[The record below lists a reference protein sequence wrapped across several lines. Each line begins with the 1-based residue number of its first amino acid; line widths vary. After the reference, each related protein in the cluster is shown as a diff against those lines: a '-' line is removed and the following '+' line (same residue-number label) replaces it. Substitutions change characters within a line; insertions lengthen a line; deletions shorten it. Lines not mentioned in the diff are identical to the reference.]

1 MVNMVNHPKKDIRI
15 ISKPGHRCGFQH
27 GGVVQ
32 RQVFTLQQRLQTTSR
47 KAEVPGVLWDMCAKN
62 WSSISESC
70 ASSSINMEL
79 LQTNVELKQKRLEI
93 PVCWFADTL
102 YIEGSVW
109 YLRHPPT
116 NYLWESGCPSTRQLG
131 CTIRDQNSW
140 AKLTWIM
147 FRKYQAIFQVK
158 CQTNTT
164 INRCYC
170 AKLPLV

>member
-15 ISKPGHRCGFQH
+15 TSKPGHRCGFQH

-47 KAEVPGVLWDMCAKN
+47 KAEVPGVLWDMWYVCQKLKLN
-62 WSSISESC
+62 QRKLWFKQHKHGVVTNKRGIETKKTGDSC
-70 ASSSINMEL
+70 L
-79 LQTNVELKQKRLEI
+79 L
-93 PVCWFADTL
+93 VCWYTVYRGFGL
-102 YIEGSVW
+102 V
-109 YLRHPPT
+109 PPT

-158 CQTNTT
+158 CQKNTT